1 MFKTI
6 EKASV
11 PVQIV
16 NYFLDSISSN
26 ELKNKERLPAE
37 RTLCEL
43 MGVGRSTLREA
54 LRILEMMGVI
64 EKKVDGTYVHIQEEA
79 IIRDA
84 VALDFA
90 VGITNYAELVEIR
103 NFMEVETIVLAAQN
117 RRMTWKSCGVCVT
130 RCILP

>member
-90 VGITNYAELVEIR
+90 VGITKIGRA
-103 NFMEVETIVLAAQN
+103 
-117 RRMTWKSCGVCVT
+117 SCRERV
-130 RCILP
+130 

>member
-90 VGITNYAELVEIR
+90 VGITNYAELVEIQIGR
-103 NFMEVETIVLAAQN
+103 AHV
-117 RRMTWKSCGVCVT
+117 
-130 RCILP
+130 